1 MTRNGYLEK
10 GELQSL
16 IFPMVLYYIQSVL
29 ISGYILGRPLQLG
42 SASWRHHNLSGIISK
57 HHYNRYVHPKTV
69 NETYWNGNNL
79 KTKFLSWKKHFNM
92 GLFLHFII
100 KRQGIMKTFK
110 PLHLLLYKMLDM
122 SVDEVLTNFSYELN
136 VSLNNSSA

>member
-1 MTRNGYLEK
+1 
-10 GELQSL
+10 
-16 IFPMVLYYIQSVL
+16 
-29 ISGYILGRPLQLG
+29 
-42 SASWRHHNLSGIISK
+42 
-57 HHYNRYVHPKTV
+57 
-69 NETYWNGNNL
+69 
-79 KTKFLSWKKHFNM
+79 M